1 MRPVTLDLLS
11 RVGLRIAAWCVGV
24 WLMACAASS
33 LPSRP
38 PVNEGASAVLQQ
50 PANDRCS
57 LAGTTP
63 EVIRVDAAGASEWH
77 GRFDLSDLPQLWEP
91 AEPDDVISRFRD
103 AVRARLGMDFDARLL
118 LERQRAI
125 FTMMSPEGSGE
136 AANITLLLEGRSG
149 NITPIGCLEATLW
162 KWQAA
167 RYPMLEH
174 PTEFGAF
181 VLRGHG
187 RVRIYLSSADLVG
200 QRIRRVVTE
209 LVQADVVAGFQ
220 LLAHLHNHPFLFDRE
235 VGDRMWTLEATKED
249 VAGALAPSMTD
260 VQFYRNVRGS
270 LSLEEAWVT
279 NGLHTSR
286 FHAGEFD
293 VLTAR

>member
-1 MRPVTLDLLS
+1 M
-11 RVGLRIAAWCVGV
+11 GV

-33 LPSRP
+33 LPAHP
-38 PVNEGASAVLQQ
+38 LVKEGASAVLQQ

-57 LAGTTP
+57 LVGTTP
-63 EVIRVDAAGASEWH
+63 EVIRIDKADASEWH
-77 GRFDLSDLPQLWEP
+77 GRFDLPDLPQLWEP
-91 AEPDDVISRFRD
+91 AEPDDVISRFRN
-103 AVRARLGMDFDARLL
+103 AVRARLGMVVDARLL

-125 FTMMSPEGSGE
+125 FAMMSPESSGE
-136 AANITLLLEGRSG
+136 AANVTLLLEGRAG
-149 NITPIGCLEATLW
+149 NITRIGCLDAMLW

-167 RYPMLEH
+167 RYPMLAH

-200 QRIRRVVTE
+200 QRISRVVTE

-220 LLAHLHNHPFLFDRE
+220 PLAHIHNHPFLFDRE

-293 VLTAR
+293 MLTAR

>member
-1 MRPVTLDLLS
+1 MKPVTIHLLS
-11 RVGLRIAAWCVGV
+11 RVGLRITASCVGV
-24 WLMACAASS
+24 WLMACAVSS
-33 LPSRP
+33 LPSRR

-57 LAGTTP
+57 LDRTTP
-63 EVIRVDAAGASEWH
+63 EVLRIDEADASEWH
-77 GRFDLSDLPQLWEP
+77 GRFDLPDLPQVWEP

-103 AVRARLGMDFDARLL
+103 AVRGRLGMDVDARLL

-125 FTMMSPEGSGE
+125 FAMMSPESRGE
-136 AANITLLLEGRSG
+136 AANVTLLLEGRAG
-149 NITPIGCLEATLW
+149 NITPIGCLEAMLW

-174 PTEFGAF
+174 PTEFGTF

-187 RVRIYLSSADLVG
+187 RVRVYLSSADLVG

-220 LLAHLHNHPFLFDRE
+220 LLAHIHNHPFLFDRE
-235 VGDRMWTLEATKED
+235 VGDRMWTVEATKED

-293 VLTAR
+293 VLIAR